1 MKKNILLTIFTL
13 LCITSFSQEDR
24 SEKIKALKTAYITE
38 KLDLSKTEAEKFWP
52 IYNTFEEEKHVL
64 KINAHKD
71 RNDINFNNLSET
83 EAKTMLEEMKKLNN
97 RRNEI
102 YNKLLTDLQKVI
114 SAKKIVLL
122 KKAEEDFNRK
132 MFDAYRKRRHQE
144 RREKP

>member
-13 LCITSFSQEDR
+13 LYITSFSQEDR

-52 IYNTFEEEKHVL
+52 IYNTFEEEKHAL
-64 KINAHKD
+64 KIDAHKD
-71 RNDINFNNLSET
+71 RNDIDFNNLSET
-83 EAKTMLEEMKKLNN
+83 EAKTMLEEMNKLNN